1 VTCSGQGQV
10 AGACECGNEPSG
22 SVNGGEFLEQLRTAQ
37 LLRKD
42 TLFDVVTELVRY
54 HCDLPFKDAGF

>member
-1 VTCSGQGQV
+1 M
-10 AGACECGNEPSG
+10 AGACECGNGPSG
-22 SVNGGEFLEQLRTAQ
+22 SVNGGEFLEQLRTAK

-42 TLFDVVTELVRY
+42 PLFNVVMQLVRY